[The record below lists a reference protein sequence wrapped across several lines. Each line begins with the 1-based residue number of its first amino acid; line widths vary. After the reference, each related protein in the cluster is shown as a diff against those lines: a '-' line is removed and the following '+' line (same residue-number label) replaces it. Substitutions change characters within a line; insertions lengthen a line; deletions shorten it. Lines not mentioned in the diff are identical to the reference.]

1 MHGLEDAPSLLA
13 QGGQRLLHVFNI
25 GRDMPDRA
33 SSSSLA
39 TSCAAMAG
47 RHTNSRKLR
56 EPVLNLFNA
65 NRALARLGLRV
76 SRIRHDWGDV
86 STYIPFAETI
96 ADAARAKLSVGD
108 YVDAIQGISG
118 ATQSTIDGMKRLGV
132 FHKPIHALAEIGPGT
147 GRYLEK
153 TLRECSPGRCEIYET
168 AGEWAAYLK
177 KTFPVILQPTD
188 GTSMQPTASASTD
201 LVQAHKV
208 FSTIPFIV
216 TVRYWREMVRVAR
229 PGAHI
234 VFDVMTENCLSP
246 AVVEEWGRLGIPMH
260 SSYPAALPYKVVVD
274 FFAAHRVQLLGTFL
288 SPMPPGETEVF
299 VFRTT

>member
-1 MHGLEDAPSLLA
+1 VG
-13 QGGQRLLHVFNI
+13 
-25 GRDMPDRA
+25 
-33 SSSSLA
+33 
-39 TSCAAMAG
+39 AAMAG

-56 EPVLNLFNA
+56 EPVLNLFNARA

-108 YVDAIQGISG
+108 YIDAMQGISG

-188 GTSMQPTASASTD
+188 GTSMQPTASASID

-246 AVVEEWGRLGIPMH
+246 AVVEEWGRLGIPMR

-274 FFAAHRVQLLGTFL
+274 FFAAHRVQLLGTFRA
-288 SPMPPGETEVF
+288 PMPPGETEVF